1 VIIEGYEPPSDPRLT
16 NFRVTPDPG
25 VIEVNIQPSAS
36 WDELVERTTHLY
48 EAAHLSRLC
57 TEKFMLDGRHTG
69 TGGGNH
75 FVFGGAH
82 DTRLALP
89 APTRPAAQ
97 PDQLLAQPS
106 VAVLPLL
113 RPVHRPDQ
121 PVAARRRGAQRFG
134 LRTGDRLQP
143 AVPPRPR
150 RCRRRCAPWLIDR
163 ALRNLLIDA
172 TGNTHRA
179 EFCIDKLYSPDGAT
193 GRLGCSKCAPSKC
206 RRTRACRSPSSC
218 CCAP

>member
-1 VIIEGYEPPSDPRLT
+1 VLYIFMPPTETLDDYLELIAAVEATAEALAAPVIVEGYEPPSDPRLT

-36 WDELVERTTHLY
+36 WDELVARTTHLY

-75 FVFGGAH
+75 FVFGGATPS
-82 DTRLALP
+82 TRLSCA
-89 APTRPAAQ
+89 ARPAAQ

-113 RPVHRPDQ
+113 GPVHRPDQ

-134 LRTGDRLQP
+134 VRAGDRLQP
-143 AVPPRPR
+143 VPAATAMAADAASRP
-150 RCRRRCAPWLIDR
+150 
-163 ALRNLLIDA
+163 
-172 TGNTHRA
+172 G
-179 EFCIDKLYSPDGAT
+179 
-193 GRLGCSKCAPSKC
+193 
-206 RRTRACRSPSSC
+206 
-218 CCAP
+218 